1 MGFNTWNSF
10 GENISADLLKE
21 TADAMVD
28 QGLAAAGYEY
38 IVIDDCWAER
48 ERDPKTGKTSYRM
61 VTNHRKDF
69 RNKKM
74 KRYMGTTYY
83 KRITT

>member
-1 MGFNTWNSF
+1 MLLKTPPMGFNTWNSF

-48 ERDPKTGKTSYRM
+48 ERDPKTGKIIPD
-61 VTNHRKDF
+61 H
-69 RNKKM
+69 NKFPLV
-74 KRYMGTTYY
+74 
-83 KRITT
+83 